1 MPDMKEVILSND
13 YWNFIFPN
21 GNTPKDILEDGSL
34 YPQILNRYFTV
45 LHWKRDNISEYMFKE
60 YLFNYLPKVYTL
72 MDITSLAK
80 SGVLQVRSSPGLGL
94 TGQNVLLG
102 FLDTGIDYTHPAF
115 QDSSGSTRIDY
126 IWDQSIQTGTPPEG
140 YYYGSEY
147 TREQIQEALRS
158 SDPYQIVPSRDTDG
172 HGTYMAGTAA
182 GSIDDKNDFQGV
194 APRSRL
200 AIVKLKEAK
209 QYLLDFYQFNGSS
222 PMFQEDD
229 ILLALSYLI
238 SISLKLEMPLVI
250 CMALGT
256 NQGAHIGDGP
266 LAYTLDA
273 LKTSPGICV
282 VTAGGNEANRAH
294 HYSGKIQD
302 PSSYQEVEIQVPADS
317 PGFSMEFWGHPPDI
331 YSVGLVSPLG
341 EVVERIPARF
351 SQNQEISFILE
362 NTSLFIAYGLVAAE
376 SGGEVI
382 FFRFLSPTEGIWRIR
397 VYCSNYTSGY
407 FHMWLPVNGMVK
419 PDITFLN
426 PNPFQT
432 IVSPG
437 NTVPIITTAAYQAA
451 NDSLYIHSSRGFTP
465 IQDIKPEIT
474 APGVDLTVPR
484 LRGGYTTATG
494 SSIAAA
500 FTAGCAALLMQWGLS
515 RTPARYFNSSELKA
529 YFIRGAR
536 RNPALTYPN
545 REWGFG
551 ILDIYQVFSIFLSP

>member
-21 GNTPKDILEDGSL
+21 GSTPKDILEDGSL

-45 LHWKRDNISEYMFKE
+45 LHWNRDDISEYMFKE
-60 YLFNYLPKVYTL
+60 YLFNYLPRVYTL

-147 TREQIQEALRS
+147 TREQIQEALHS
-158 SDPYQIVPSRDTDG
+158 SNPYEIVPSRDTDG

-182 GSIDDKNDFQGV
+182 GSTDDKNDFQGV

-200 AIVKLKEAK
+200 AVVKLKGAK
-209 QYLLDFYQFNGSS
+209 QYLLDFYQFNGTS

-229 ILLALSYLI
+229 ILLAISYLI
-238 SISLKLEMPLVI
+238 SISIKLEMPLVI

-302 PSSYQEVEIQVPADS
+302 PASYQEVEIQVPSDS

-382 FFRFLSPTEGIWRIR
+382 FFRFLRPTEGIWRIR
-397 VYCSNYTSGY
+397 IYCSNYTSGH
-407 FHMWLPVNGMVK
+407 FHMWLPVHGMVK

-474 APGVDLTVPR
+474 APGVDLTVPK

-515 RTPARYFNSSELKA
+515 RTPVRYFNSSELKA

>member
-13 YWNFIFPN
+13 YWNFIFPKW
-21 GNTPKDILEDGSL
+21 NTPEDMQQNINL
-34 YPQILNRYFTV
+34 YPQILNQYFTV
-45 LHWKRDNISEYMFKE
+45 LHWNRNNISDYIFRE

-80 SGVLQVRSSPGLGL
+80 SGVLQVRSSPGLSL
-94 TGQNVLLG
+94 TGRNVLMG
-102 FLDTGIDYTHPAF
+102 FIDTGIDYTHPAF
-115 QDSSGSTRIDY
+115 RDSSGNTRIDY

-147 TREQIQEALRS
+147 DREQIQEALRAP
-158 SDPYQIVPSRDTDG
+158 DPYEIVPSRDTDG
-172 HGTYMAGTAA
+172 HGTYMAGAAA
-182 GSIDDKNDFQGV
+182 GSVDERNNFQGV
-194 APRSRL
+194 APQSRL
-200 AIVKLKEAK
+200 AVVKLKQAK
-209 QYLLDFYQFNGSS
+209 EYLLDFYQFNGSS

-229 ILLALSYLI
+229 IMLAISYLI
-238 SISLKLEMPLVI
+238 DASRRQRMPLVI
-250 CMALGT
+250 CMGLGS

-266 LAYTLDA
+266 LAYTLDNF
-273 LKTSPGICV
+273 KTYQGICV
-282 VTAGGNEANRAH
+282 VTAGGNEANKAH

-302 PSSYQEVEIQVPADS
+302 VNSFHEVEIQVPADS
-317 PGFSMEFWGHPPDI
+317 PGFTMEFWGQPPDI
-331 YSVGLVSPLG
+331 YSVGVVSPLG

-351 SQNQEISFILE
+351 SQSQEISFILE
-362 NTSLFIAYGLVAAE
+362 NTSLFIYYGLVALE

-382 FFRFLSPTEGIWRIR
+382 FFQFRQPTEGIWRIR

-407 FHMWLPVNGMVK
+407 FHMWLPVTGMVQ
-419 PDITFLN
+419 PDITFLH

-437 NTVPIITTAAYQAA
+437 NTVSIVTTAAYQAT

-465 IQDIKPEIT
+465 INDIKPDIT

-494 SSIAAA
+494 SSVAAA
-500 FTAGCAALLMQWGLS
+500 FTAGCAALMAQWGMA
-515 RTPARYFNSSELKA
+515 RTPVRYFNTNELKA
-529 YFIRGAR
+529 YLIRGAR

-551 ILDIYQVFSIFLSP
+551 ILDIFQVFSIFLSP